1 MPPVAGSRHDGS
13 LLLIGIDYRSAPEK
27 LRDRLFQEEISTEEG
42 LSALSA
48 AGIEAMALIATCER
62 IEVLLTDQRGSAE
75 QAVRRWLASLAGA
88 EASLLR
94 ESLYRLSG
102 EEALL
107 HLWRV
112 AASLESAMPGEPQV
126 LGQVRKAER
135 LASDAGLLTPPLAEA
150 FQSAFAAAKR
160 VRSETALGERA
171 VTMASAALQVARDL
185 HGKLDSCRLLLLGLG
200 EGLELFVGPFQSV
213 GVRQVLIC
221 HPNGPRAD
229 AAALRLG
236 AHARRWEERE
246 QALVEAEI
254 IITGVASAHYSLEP
268 DLLRRVI
275 KARRHKPILVI
286 DGGVPGDV
294 NPSAGDLE
302 DIFLYD
308 FDDLEGLAL
317 AGQSRRRLA
326 QEDAKVILAEELERW
341 RLRRSGRETAALLRE
356 AEAGLLALE
365 SEALSAESGSA
376 VSALRQRLLERLALL
391 ARGLERHPLEERAA
405 LERLIKGIFSAGRG
419 DEKEK

>member
-1 MPPVAGSRHDGS
+1 MAGSRHSKD
-13 LLLIGIDYRSAPEK
+13 LLLIGIDYRSAPEV
-27 LRDRLFQEEISTEEG
+27 LRDRLFQDEISTEEG
-42 LSALSA
+42 LGALAA
-48 AGIEAMALIATCER
+48 AGLKAAVLIATCER
-62 IEVLLTDQRGSAE
+62 IDVILPAE
-75 QAVRRWLASLAGA
+75 QREDEQAARRWLASLAGA
-88 EASLLR
+88 ESRRLGD
-94 ESLYRLSG
+94 SLYRLSG

-107 HLWRV
+107 HLWRI

-135 LASDAGLLTPPLAEA
+135 LAEEAGLLSPPLVEA
-150 FQSAFAAAKR
+150 FQAAFAAAKR
-160 VRSETALGERA
+160 VRRETALGERA

-213 GVRQVLIC
+213 GVQQVLVC

-246 QALVEAEI
+246 QALAEAEI
-254 IITGVASAHYSLEP
+254 VITGMASAHYSLEP

-275 KARRHKPILVI
+275 KARRHRPILVI

-294 NPSAGDLE
+294 NPSAGELE

-326 QEDAKVILAEELERW
+326 FEDAKTILAEELERW
-341 RLRRSGRETAALLRE
+341 RLRLSGRETAALLRE
-356 AEAGLLALE
+356 AEIGLRALE
-365 SEALSAESGSA
+365 ADALSAGEGSA
-376 VSALRQRLLERLALL
+376 VSLLRQQLLERLTAM
-391 ARGLERHPLEERAA
+391 ARGLGRQQPEERAA
-405 LERLIKGIFSAGRG
+405 LERLIKGLFSARYD
-419 DEKEK
+419 DEKE